1 MSDLRSL
8 VQESWSKAVL
18 AASSVEEQA
27 QELVGKITQTFQEGP
42 LSTESA
48 QKLFAEIA
56 GRLRE
61 QRQQIQ
67 SQVED
72 AVRRGLDRL
81 SPARAELRELSER
94 IDQLEQRVAGLNP
107 NGESHA

>member
-27 QELVGKITQTFQEGP
+27 QELAGKITQTFQEGP
-42 LSTESA
+42 LSAEGA
-48 QKLFAEIA
+48 QKLLAEIA
-56 GRLRE
+56 GRLHE
-61 QRQQIQ
+61 QRQQLQ

-81 SPARAELRELSER
+81 SPARAELRELAER
-94 IDQLEQRVAGLNP
+94 IDRLEQRVARLQSNGGNP
-107 NGESHA
+107 A

>member
-27 QELVGKITQTFQEGP
+27 QELLGKLTQTFQEGP
-42 LSTESA
+42 LSAEGA
-48 QKLFAEIA
+48 QKLLSEISA
-56 GRLRE
+56 RLRE
-61 QRQQIQ
+61 ERQQLQ

-72 AVRRGLDRL
+72 AVRRGLERL
-81 SPARAELRELSER
+81 SPARAELRVLSER
-94 IDQLEQRVAGLNP
+94 IDRLEQRVAQFHS
-107 NGESHA
+107 NG